1 MFTIPNLLTLLRF
14 VMVPAFLI
22 LFFSPRPLLHLMAT
36 VIYVLAAI
44 TDWFDGW
51 LARRL
56 QQKSELGRIAD
67 PLADKLLAV
76 GVYLSL
82 LLRGDLI
89 ETLHC
94 ALFCVIL
101 IALFETGIVTMS
113 VVSLYRGV
121 QSPLAYIGKLKT
133 AGQLLTLFLLLLR
146 LNLQECLPEAHGL
159 HAFTYHP
166 RLLFLLNSLML
177 LITLLTA
184 ITFATYALRY
194 PRHREEL
201 RAARRASRERVR
213 RYREKQRDV
222 KVLQQLGDTKPEEDN
237 KEGAW

>member
-22 LFFSPRPLLHLMAT
+22 LFLSPRPLLHILAT

-89 ETLHC
+89 EAVSY
-94 ALFCVIL
+94 ALPCIVL
-101 IALFETGIVTMS
+101 IALFETGIVSMS

-121 QSPLAYIGKLKT
+121 SSPLAYVGKLKT
-133 AGQLLTLFLLLLR
+133 AGQLLTLFLLLTR
-146 LNLQECLPEAHGL
+146 MNLQESLPVTHEL
-159 HAFTYHP
+159 HALMQNRH
-166 RLLFLLNSLML
+166 LLFLLNGMMLM
-177 LITLLTA
+177 ITVLTG
-184 ITFATYALRY
+184 ITFLTYALRY

-201 RAARRASRERVR
+201 RAARRVSRDRVR
-213 RYREKQRDV
+213 RYREEQREE
-222 KVLQQLGDTKPEEDN
+222 KLRTRTGDTKAGESN
-237 KEGAW
+237 KESVW